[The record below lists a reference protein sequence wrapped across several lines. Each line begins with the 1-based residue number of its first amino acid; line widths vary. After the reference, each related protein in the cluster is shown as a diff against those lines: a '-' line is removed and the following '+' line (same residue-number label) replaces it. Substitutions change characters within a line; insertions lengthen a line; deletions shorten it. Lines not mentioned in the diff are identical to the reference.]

1 MQPTLVDARIRT
13 RALASLYLAG
23 AAIGAVSL
31 VLPHSAGSND
41 LALWSNVL
49 LAAAVGGVLFLA
61 RARLPLWAIQL
72 LLAAGTLV
80 ITRAVLYSG
89 EKVSFYSVWYI
100 WIGLYAFYFLDR
112 RTAAAQVAFAAAAFA
127 VTLAVEPSSSP
138 IARWL
143 TTVATLV
150 VAGVFIDALVSRARR
165 TAVAAEEARDGMAA
179 AADVAHE
186 LARLSDS
193 SEARAAICRT
203 AARVT
208 GADGVALWEPSP
220 DGTGLQVGATSG
232 IEPEQRTLPFVGR
245 PASATLAFSSGEMV
259 FPAVGKATLERAPEF
274 LGATIAPASGIW
286 QPVERDNVP
295 VAVLAFY
302 WRDPGATAKDALVT
316 LTSLLAGEAAA
327 TLERVGLLARLEAM
341 ARTDDL
347 TGLLNRRA
355 WQELLPREVSRARR
369 NEHHLCVAMLDLD
382 HFKRFNDER
391 GHQAGD
397 RFLKQAAGAWG
408 GALRETDLLARYG
421 GEEFALALPDCP
433 PQKALAV
440 IERIRAATPEGE
452 TLSAGVAFWNGS
464 ESADDLIGRAD
475 AALYEAKARGRDQ
488 AIIVGRE

>member
-1 MQPTLVDARIRT
+1 VLPTFVDARIRT

-31 VLPHSAGSND
+31 VLPHSADSND

-61 RARLPLWAIQL
+61 RARLPVWAIQL

-112 RTAAAQVAFAAAAFA
+112 RSAAAQVAFAAAAFA

-138 IARWL
+138 VARWL
-143 TTVATLV
+143 TTIATLV
-150 VAGVFIDALVSRARR
+150 VAGVFIDTLVSRARR
-165 TAVAAEEARDGMAA
+165 QAIAAEEARDGMATA
-179 AADVAHE
+179 AEVAHE
-186 LARLSDS
+186 LGRLSDS
-193 SEARAAICRT
+193 AEARTAICR
-203 AARVT
+203 AAVRVT
-208 GADGVALWEPSP
+208 AADGVALWEPAT
-220 DGTGLQVGATSG
+220 DGTGLVLAATSG
-232 IEPEQRTLPFVGR
+232 IEPEQRTLPFVGK
-245 PASATLAFSSGEMV
+245 PASATLAFSSGDVV
-259 FPAVGKATLERAPEF
+259 FPAAGRETLERAPEF
-274 LGATIAPASGIW
+274 LGATIAPAAGIW
-286 QPVERDNVP
+286 QPVVRDTVP

-302 WRDPGATAKDALVT
+302 WRDAHATAQDAPAA

-327 TLERVGLLARLEAM
+327 TLERVALLARLEAM

-347 TGLLNRRA
+347 TGLPNRRA
-355 WQELLPREVSRARR
+355 WQEELPREVSRARR
-369 NEHHLCVAMLDLD
+369 AENHLCVAMLDLD

-408 GALRETDLLARYG
+408 AALRETDLLARYG

-433 PQKALAV
+433 PEKALRV
-440 IERIRAATPEGE
+440 IERIRAVTPGGE

-464 ESADDLIGRAD
+464 ESADDLLGRAD
-475 AALYEAKARGRDQ
+475 AALYEAKARGRNQ
-488 AIIVGRE
+488 AIVVGR